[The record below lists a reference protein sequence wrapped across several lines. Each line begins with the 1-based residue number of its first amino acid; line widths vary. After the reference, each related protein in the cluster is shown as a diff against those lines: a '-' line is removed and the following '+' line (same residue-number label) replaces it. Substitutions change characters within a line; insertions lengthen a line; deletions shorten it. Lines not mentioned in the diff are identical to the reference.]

1 MVIFLNLHGTAEKVD
16 PQHVY
21 QGSNNVTDVTVV
33 APHTS
38 TTAMQIG
45 FILPNGLYW
54 ETPDGSRYAPM
65 QFVQQD
71 TVANVCVWHYE
82 LRQSVTEQMGDLY
95 IAINAVT
102 AKGNTTSYLCKTIIE
117 ESVLPNLPAAPEPS
131 VYELLQLYIS
141 RLDGI
146 TANVP
151 NLVASIQKVAS
162 NAFTYTNNSGVTSA
176 RIVLEGADAPIPVN
190 TASTIE
196 IPPEAWQAVTNP
208 AGELLHYAYTIT
220 AGLHG
225 QMRDGA
231 TAKDLWVNADTADST
246 DLQGYFPHYTVDES
260 GNIAIQ
266 VNQPVGMT
274 VRVWNGKS
282 IADTEARELVAEE
295 TARAESAEQQ
305 LQTQIDELQNTGVDT
320 TARAAIAAETE
331 RAETIENRLQTEI
344 ETEATRSQAAEGELR
359 QAIESETSRATS
371 AEGTLSTRIS
381 AEVTRATSA
390 EQSIRND
397 VTAIVETVSF
407 TSSSWFGTSSEMA
420 YLGVF
425 RKTVT
430 VPTGKRIVQVLDNG
444 GQPRGAWR
452 GNAIYANGPFAG
464 TAIIL

>member
-1 MVIFLNLHGTAEKVD
+1 
-16 PQHVY
+16 
-21 QGSNNVTDVTVV
+21 
-33 APHTS
+33 
-38 TTAMQIG
+38 
-45 FILPNGLYW
+45 
-54 ETPDGSRYAPM
+54 
-65 QFVQQD
+65 
-71 TVANVCVWHYE
+71 
-82 LRQSVTEQMGDLY
+82 
-95 IAINAVT
+95 
-102 AKGNTTSYLCKTIIE
+102 
-117 ESVLPNLPAAPEPS
+117 
-131 VYELLQLYIS
+131 
-141 RLDGI
+141 
-146 TANVP
+146 
-151 NLVASIQKVAS
+151 
-162 NAFTYTNNSGVTSA
+162 
-176 RIVLEGADAPIPVN
+176 VN

-196 IPPEAWQAVTNP
+196 IPPEAWQAVTNS
-208 AGELLHYAYTIT
+208 AGELLHYTYTIT

-231 TAKDLWVNADTADST
+231 TAQDLWVNADTADGT

-381 AEVTRATSA
+381 AEVTRAKSA

-407 TSSSWFGTSSEMA
+407 TSSSWFDTSSNMA

-444 GQPRGAWR
+444 GQPRGAWL